1 MAKSK
6 LPNWAKFLKSHDPLR
21 PNMGIAHLRNGLMY
35 ITDGHILY
43 RCDVDKFITSGKEFA
58 DGKALGLQV
67 LEAMTKAT
75 SIVFKEET
83 IELFNA
89 KGELES
95 VYYYVAKYDGKSQYN
110 WFIETNGQFNFSK
123 GGDGLLTPKRT
134 PYLNIEVA
142 IPTYKTYPY
151 RFFPIDAKLLST
163 LCSLFI
169 ADNDRV
175 VLRTN
180 KKKDADE
187 SHINKTAIFV
197 YPVAGY
203 MGTITKQ
210 EQLGIIMP
218 LNLSDAS
225 ETELNDLVNF
235 ELGINQPTADILDV

>member
-35 ITDGHILY
+35 LTDGHILY

-75 SIVFKEET
+75 SIVFKEDT

-95 VYYYVAKYDGKSQYN
+95 VYYYVAKYDGKAQYN
-110 WFIETNGQFNFSK
+110 WFIETNGQPKEK
-123 GGDGLLTPKRT
+123 GATS
-134 PYLNIEVA
+134 PYINIEAA
-142 IPTYKTYPY
+142 IPISKTYPY

-187 SHINKTAIFV
+187 SHINTTAIFV

-218 LNLSDAS
+218 LNLSYAA

-235 ELGINQPTADILDV
+235 ELGINQPQADLLDV

>member
-35 ITDGHILY
+35 LTDGHILY

-95 VYYYVAKYDGKSQYN
+95 VYYYVAKHDGKGQYI
-110 WFIETNGQFNFSK
+110 WYIETNGQPK
-123 GGDGLLTPKRT
+123 EKDGTS
-134 PYLNIEVA
+134 PYINIEAA
-142 IPTYKTYPY
+142 IPISKTYPY
-151 RFFPIDAKLLST
+151 RFLPINTKLLALLS
-163 LCSLFI
+163 SLFI
-169 ADNDRV
+169 GYSGNNKF

-180 KKKDADE
+180 AHWKKE
-187 SHINKTAIFV
+187 ELGNINKSAVFL
-197 YPVAGY
+197 YPATWDVTESLIDCG
-203 MGTITKQ
+203 
-210 EQLGIIMP
+210 ELGIIMP
-218 LNLSDAS
+218 LALSDAK
-225 ETELNDLVNF
+225 EAELNDLVNK